1 MYYNIYVLLVFL
13 FAVLIKV
20 NSNLL
25 ANKFCYDVVCC
36 VVFHFILFRSIVVVF
51 ISFFCLLACLLL
63 YYIVFFKICY
73 FISLF
78 KKKTHMAHKQ
88 WQWKWWY
95 ECATGFHMGWIF
107 KDSQF
112 AVKSLWFWA
121 LFCGLNDITILR
133 LNTIIKQ

>member
-36 VVFHFILFRSIVVVF
+36 VVFFFHFAPSSSSLFSFFSIFVVVF
-51 ISFFCLLACLLL
+51 
-63 YYIVFFKICY
+63 YIVFLKICY

-78 KKKTHMAHKQ
+78 KKKTHMAQ
-88 WQWKWWY
+88 TMAMEMMIRVCY
-95 ECATGFHMGWIF
+95 RVSMVV
-107 KDSQF
+107 
-112 AVKSLWFWA
+112 VK
-121 LFCGLNDITILR
+121 LFQYLNTVNLQLNLCGLSCVFSG
-133 LNTIIKQ
+133 